1 MIQPIDP
8 DPVMPNNFNPVPPQ
22 PGPAMVAR
30 AATTLEAGRVLRYH
44 AVPSVG
50 SQNIAHHSWGVA
62 VICLYLTGGKASSE
76 LLVEALMHDT
86 AELFTGDIPFTVKR
100 DRPDIKDT
108 FDLMEDDAREAELL
122 IPPQHLSDRDHALL
136 KLADTL
142 EGFVWCRKTEL
153 RGPVLGRWT
162 EAFAKARC
170 KFSTILTVEE
180 ITLATTL
187 FQEFGGILCKS

>member
-8 DPVMPNNFNPVPPQ
+8 DPVMPNNFDLVPPQ
-22 PGPAMVAR
+22 PGPATDAR

-122 IPPQHLSDRDHALL
+122 IPPQHLNDRDRALL

-142 EGFVWCRKTEL
+142 EGFIWCRKTEL
-153 RGPVLGRWT
+153 HGPVLGRWT
-162 EAFAKARC
+162 EAFTKAQR
-170 KFSTILTVEE
+170 KFSTVLTVEE
-180 ITLATTL
+180 ITLAIVL
-187 FQEFGGILCKS
+187 FQKFGGILCKS